1 VTVAFEVHPDPEA
14 VARRA
19 ALLIAEIAPV
29 TVALSGGSSP
39 RRTYTLLGER
49 RTLASADVW
58 FADERCVPPEDDA
71 SNYRLVRS
79 TLGDVYASI
88 HRVLGEERPQEAA
101 RIYDEEIEA
110 SLGEEPVYDLV
121 VLGMGPDGHTAS
133 LFPDASELTERSR
146 RAVATAQPHFGFR
159 RVTLTLPVLNRARR
173 ALFIVTGADKAKAF
187 AAIREGE
194 LLPAARVLGAT
205 WIVDE
210 TVTSVPARPRRRRA
224 EIEGQEALFDL

>member
-14 VARRA
+14 VAQRA
-19 ALLIAEIAPV
+19 ASLIAEVAPQ

-49 RTLASADVW
+49 RALASSDVW
-58 FADERCVPPEDDA
+58 FVDERCVPPDNDA
-71 SNYRLVRS
+71 SNFRLVRA
-79 TLGDVYASI
+79 TIGDGYASI
-88 HRVLGEERPQEAA
+88 HRVLGEDRPEEAA
-101 RIYDEEIEA
+101 RVFDEEIVA
-110 SLGEEPVYDLV
+110 HLGEEPVFDLC

-133 LFPDASELTERSR
+133 LFPDAPELDERER
-146 RAVATAQPHFGFR
+146 RAVATAEPHFGFR

-173 ALFIVTGADKAKAF
+173 ALFIVTGSDKARAF

-210 TVTSVPARPRRRRA
+210 AVVSVPARPRRRRG
-224 EIEGQEALFDL
+224 EVEGQESLFDL

>member
-14 VARRA
+14 VAQRA
-19 ALLIAEIAPV
+19 AALIAEINPR

-49 RTLASADVW
+49 RTLASSDVW
-58 FADERCVPPEDDA
+58 FVDERCVPPDSDN

-79 TLGDVYASI
+79 TLGDACSSI
-88 HRVLGEERPQEAA
+88 HRVLGDEVPEEAA

-110 SLGEEPVYDLV
+110 SLGAEPVLDLC

-133 LFPDASELTERSR
+133 LFPDAPELDERSR
-146 RAVATAQPHFGFR
+146 RAVATALPHLGFR

-173 ALFIVTGADKAKAF
+173 SVFVVIGADKAKVF

-205 WIVDE
+205 WIVDSS
-210 TVTSVPARPRRRRA
+210 VVSVPVRRRRRA
-224 EIEGQEALFDL
+224 EVEGQESLFEL